1 MGALSLRLPESLDHA
16 LTSEAELEMKP
27 RSAVVRQALTEYLQ
41 RMEKERFMQSMVV
54 AASALAND
62 PASTKESQDIVE
74 GTVGDMLDSIQAAE
88 DAADS
93 HTDEKWW
100 K

>member
-16 LTSEAELEMKP
+16 LTSEAELEKKP
-27 RSAVVRQALTEYLQ
+27 RSAVVREALTEYLQ
-41 RMEKERFMQSMVV
+41 RMEKERFMQTMVA

-62 PASTKESQDIVE
+62 PASRKESLDIVE
-74 GTVGDMLDSIQAAE
+74 ATVGDTLDAIQAVE
-88 DAADS
+88 DVSDIHA
-93 HTDEKWW
+93 HEKWW